1 MRNKFLS
8 HKYRVLYT
16 DSASSLFLGGFWA
29 LLSQIWSKIAEIL
42 IRSSSLANKNIV
54 WKNLKDSKFYRKE
67 TDLTFARLVHLW
79 PPVFSWKISAIG
91 LTKCVKIKALS
102 PLLFPGKTRLLL
114 AIFGILLSENRV
126 GSQIKGLESKCDKIL

>member
-1 MRNKFLS
+1 MNTEFCIPIQ
-8 HKYRVLYT
+8 HPP
-16 DSASSLFLGGFWA
+16 FFWGGFWA

-54 WKNLKDSKFYRKE
+54 WKNLKDSTFYRKE
-67 TDLTFARLVHLW
+67 MYLKFARLVHLW
-79 PPVFSWKISAIG
+79 PPVFPWKTSAIG

-102 PLLFPGKTRLLL
+102 PLPFPGKTRLLL
-114 AIFGILLSENRV
+114 AICGVLLSENRV